1 MANEV
6 QEYQQVQD
14 ENYEVVEIPKGDW
27 TGESLKHGL
36 VNSYFYFDI
45 FKNLT
50 NGKPIKIKWA
60 GFSLILV
67 FATLFF
73 AVLAYQWTST
83 VSVFTGIISAFL
95 VSVTLLWLAW
105 LNIKPSSDTTLL
117 VDSIRTFF
125 YLIKSKPS
133 LNNLRFKAQV
143 KGNQIIFDNGKSF
156 GEAYVVEGVV
166 NKSMLA
172 RDLVAIYTDLE
183 NLLPNLGE
191 VTMIQSSQIERVE
204 FTSLKEHYREIRR
217 NPDSTKLQK
226 KLAQIKNRRVVDV
239 LKNELTQ
246 KEVIIFVAS
255 KEDELEKGRNFL
267 RFASEK
273 GVIASYM
280 PMTKT
285 NLERL
290 LDRL

>member
-14 ENYEVVEIPKGDW
+14 TGYEVIEIPKGDW

-50 NGKPIKIKWA
+50 NGKPIKIMWA

-73 AVLAYQWTST
+73 AILAYQWTST

-172 RDLVAIYTDLE
+172 RDLVSIYTDLE

-204 FTSLKEHYREIRR
+204 FTSLKEHYRETRR
-217 NPDSTKLQK
+217 NPNSTKLQK

-246 KEVIIFVAS
+246 KGVVIFVAS

-267 RFASEK
+267 KYASEK
-273 GVIASYM
+273 GVVASYM
-280 PMTKT
+280 PMKQT

>member
-6 QEYQQVQD
+6 QEYQQSQND
-14 ENYEVVEIPKGDW
+14 EFKVIQIPKGDW

-50 NGKPIKIKWA
+50 NGKPIKILWA
-60 GFSLILV
+60 GFSLMLI
-67 FATLFF
+67 FGAIFMATLAF
-73 AVLAYQWTST
+73 QWTST
-83 VSVFTGIISAFL
+83 ISVFTGIASAFL
-95 VSVTLLWLAW
+95 VIVSLLWLAW

-117 VDSIRTFF
+117 IDSFRTFF
-125 YLIKSKPS
+125 YLVKSKPS
-133 LNNLRFKAQV
+133 LNNLHFKAQV
-143 KGNQIIFDNGKSF
+143 KDNKIVFDNGKMY
-156 GEAYVVEGVV
+156 GEVYIVEGVV
-166 NKSMLA
+166 NKSMLS

-204 FTSLKEHYREIRR
+204 FTGLKEHYREIRR
-217 NPDSTKLQK
+217 NPNSTKLQK

-246 KEVIIFVAS
+246 KEVVFFIAK
-255 KEDELEKGRNFL
+255 KEEELEKGRQFL
-267 RFASEK
+267 RNGSEK
-273 GVIASYM
+273 GVVASYM
-280 PMTKT
+280 PISQR

>member
-95 VSVTLLWLAW
+95 VSITLLWLAW

-204 FTSLKEHYREIRR
+204 FASLKEHYREIRR

-246 KEVIIFVAS
+246 KEVVIFVAS

>member
-6 QEYQQVQD
+6 QEYQQVQESEFD
-14 ENYEVVEIPKGDW
+14 VIEIPKGDW

-50 NGKPIKIKWA
+50 NGKPIKILWA
-60 GFSLILV
+60 GFSLMLV
-67 FATLFF
+67 FATIFM
-73 AVLAYQWTST
+73 ATLAFQWRST
-83 VSVFTGIISAFL
+83 VSVFSGIISAIL
-95 VSVTLLWLAW
+95 VSITLLWLAW

-117 VDSIRTFF
+117 IDSIRTFF
-125 YLIKSKPS
+125 YLVKSKPS

-143 KGNQIIFDNGKSF
+143 KDNKIVFDNGKSF
-156 GEAYVVEGVV
+156 GEVYIVEGVV
-166 NKSMLA
+166 NKSMLS

-204 FTSLKEHYREIRR
+204 FTSLKEHYREIRQ
-217 NPDSTKLQK
+217 NPNSTKLQK
-226 KLAQIKNRRVVDV
+226 KLAQIKNRRVVDD

-246 KEVIIFVAS
+246 KEVVFFVAN
-255 KEDELEKGRNFL
+255 KEEELSKGRQFL
-267 RFASEK
+267 RSASEK
-273 GVIASYM
+273 GVIASYA
-280 PMTKT
+280 PISQK
-285 NLERL
+285 NLERI

>member
-6 QEYQQVQD
+6 QEYQQVQND
-14 ENYEVVEIPKGDW
+14 EFDVIQIPKGDW

-50 NGKPIKIKWA
+50 NGKPIKILWA
-60 GFSLILV
+60 GFSLMLV
-67 FATLFF
+67 FATLFLGT
-73 AVLAYQWTST
+73 LAFQWTST

-95 VSVTLLWLAW
+95 VTVSLLWLAW

-117 VDSIRTFF
+117 IDSLRTFF

-143 KGNQIIFDNGKSF
+143 QGNKLIFDNGKSF
-156 GEAYVVEGVV
+156 GEAYIVEGVV

-204 FTSLKEHYREIRR
+204 FTSLKQHYKEIRQ
-217 NPDSTKLQK
+217 NPNSTKLQK

-246 KEVIIFVAS
+246 KEVVIFVAN
-255 KEDELEKGRNFL
+255 KEEELEKGRNFL
-267 RFASEK
+267 RYASEK
-273 GVIASYM
+273 GVIATYM
-280 PMTKT
+280 PMKQN

>member
-95 VSVTLLWLAW
+95 VSITLLWLAW

-133 LNNLRFKAQV
+133 LNNLRFKAEV

-204 FTSLKEHYREIRR
+204 FTNLKEHYREIRR

-246 KEVIIFVAS
+246 KEVVIFVAS

>member
-6 QEYQQVQD
+6 QEYQQPQND
-14 ENYEVVEIPKGDW
+14 EFDVIQIPKGDW

-45 FKNLT
+45 FKNFT
-50 NGKPIKIKWA
+50 NGNPIKIKWA

-67 FATLFF
+67 FASIFMATLAF
-73 AVLAYQWTST
+73 QWTST
-83 VSVFTGIISAFL
+83 ISVFTGVTSAFL
-95 VSVTLLWLAW
+95 VVVSMLWLAW

-117 VDSIRTFF
+117 VDSFRTFF
-125 YLIKSKPS
+125 YLVKSKPS

-143 KGNQIIFDNGKSF
+143 KGNQIIFDNGKMY
-156 GEAYVVEGVV
+156 GEVYVVEGVV
-166 NKSMLA
+166 NKSMLS

-204 FTSLKEHYREIRR
+204 FTGLKEHYREIRR
-217 NPDSTKLQK
+217 NPESTKLQK

-246 KEVIIFVAS
+246 KEVVFFIA
-255 KEDELEKGRNFL
+255 KNEEELEKGRQFL
-267 RFASEK
+267 KNGSEK
-273 GVIASYM
+273 GVISSYM
-280 PMTKT
+280 PISQR

>member
-6 QEYQQVQD
+6 QEYQQVQ
-14 ENYEVVEIPKGDW
+14 ENEFDVIEIPKGDW

-45 FKNLT
+45 SKNLT
-50 NGKPIKIKWA
+50 NGKPIKILWA
-60 GFSLILV
+60 GFSLMLV
-67 FATLFF
+67 FATIFM
-73 AVLAYQWTST
+73 ATLAFQWSST
-83 VSVFTGIISAFL
+83 VSVFSGIISAIL
-95 VSVTLLWLAW
+95 VSITLLWLAW

-125 YLIKSKPS
+125 YLVKSKPS

-143 KGNQIIFDNGKSF
+143 KGNQIVFDNGKSF
-156 GEAYVVEGVV
+156 GEVYIVEGVV
-166 NKSMLA
+166 NKSMLS
-172 RDLVAIYTDLE
+172 RDLVAIYTDLG

-204 FTSLKEHYREIRR
+204 FTSLKEHYREIRQ
-217 NPDSTKLQK
+217 NPNSTKLQK
-226 KLAQIKNRRVVDV
+226 KLAQIKNRRVVDD

-246 KEVIIFVAS
+246 KEVVFFVAN
-255 KEDELEKGRNFL
+255 KEEELSKGRQFL
-267 RFASEK
+267 RSASEK
-273 GVIASYM
+273 GVIASYA
-280 PMTKT
+280 PISQK
-285 NLERL
+285 NLERI

>member
-6 QEYQQVQD
+6 QEYQQVQESD
-14 ENYEVVEIPKGDW
+14 FDVIEIPKGDW

-45 FKNLT
+45 LKNLT
-50 NGKPIKIKWA
+50 NGKPIKILWA
-60 GFSLILV
+60 GFSLMLV
-67 FATLFF
+67 FGTIFMATLAF
-73 AVLAYQWTST
+73 QWNST
-83 VSVFTGIISAFL
+83 VSVFTGLISATL
-95 VSVTLLWLAW
+95 VSITLLWLAW

-117 VDSIRTFF
+117 IDSIRTFF
-125 YLIKSKPS
+125 YLVKSKPS

-143 KGNQIIFDNGKSF
+143 KGNQIIFENGKMF
-156 GEAYVVEGVV
+156 GEVYIVEGVV
-166 NKSMLA
+166 NKSMLS
-172 RDLVAIYTDLE
+172 RDLVSIYTDLE

-204 FTSLKEHYREIRR
+204 FTSLKEHYREIRQ
-217 NPDSTKLQK
+217 NPNSTKLQK
-226 KLAQIKNRRVVDV
+226 KLAQIKNRRVVDD

-246 KEVIIFVAS
+246 KEVVFFIAK
-255 KEDELEKGRNFL
+255 KEEELEKGRQFL
-267 RFASEK
+267 KNGSEK
-273 GVIASYM
+273 GVVASYM
-280 PMTKT
+280 PISQR

>member
-1 MANEV
+1 MANDV
-6 QEYQQVQD
+6 QEYQQVQEGEFD
-14 ENYEVVEIPKGDW
+14 VIEIPKGDW

-50 NGKPIKIKWA
+50 NGKPIKILWA
-60 GFSLILV
+60 GFSLMLV
-67 FATLFF
+67 FGTIFIATLAF
-73 AVLAYQWTST
+73 QWTST

-95 VSVTLLWLAW
+95 VSISLLWLAW

-117 VDSIRTFF
+117 LDSIRTFF

-143 KGNQIIFDNGKSF
+143 KDNKIVFDNGKSF
-156 GEAYVVEGVV
+156 GEVYIVEGVV
-166 NKSMLA
+166 NKSMLS
-172 RDLVAIYTDLE
+172 RDLVSIYTDLE

-204 FTSLKEHYREIRR
+204 FTSLKEHYREIRN

-246 KEVIIFVAS
+246 KEVVFFIAK
-255 KEDELEKGRNFL
+255 KEEELGKGRQFL
-267 RFASEK
+267 RSASEK

-280 PMTKT
+280 PISQR

>member
-6 QEYQQVQD
+6 QEYQQAQESEFD
-14 ENYEVVEIPKGDW
+14 VVEIPKGDW

-50 NGKPIKIKWA
+50 NGKPIKILWA
-60 GFSLILV
+60 GFSLMLV
-67 FATLFF
+67 FGTIFMATLAF
-73 AVLAYQWTST
+73 QWTST
-83 VSVFTGIISAFL
+83 VSVFIGIASAFF
-95 VSVTLLWLAW
+95 VSVTFLWLAW

-117 VDSIRTFF
+117 IDSIRTFF

-143 KGNQIIFDNGKSF
+143 KENKIFFDNGKGY
-156 GEAYVVEGVV
+156 GEVYIVEGVV
-166 NKSMLA
+166 NKSMLS

-204 FTSLKEHYREIRR
+204 FTNLKQHYKEIRQ
-217 NPDSTKLQK
+217 NPNSTKLQK

-246 KEVIIFVAS
+246 KEVVFFIA
-255 KEDELEKGRNFL
+255 KEEEELEKGRHFL
-267 RFASEK
+267 RYASEK

-280 PMTKT
+280 PISQ
-285 NLERL
+285 NSLERL

>member
-83 VSVFTGIISAFL
+83 VSVFTGIISAIFSRYNPTL
-95 VSVTLLWLAW
+95 VSM
-105 LNIKPSSDTTLL
+105 
-117 VDSIRTFF
+117 
-125 YLIKSKPS
+125 
-133 LNNLRFKAQV
+133 
-143 KGNQIIFDNGKSF
+143 
-156 GEAYVVEGVV
+156 VEYQ
-166 NKSMLA
+166 A
-172 RDLVAIYTDLE
+172 
-183 NLLPNLGE
+183 
-191 VTMIQSSQIERVE
+191 
-204 FTSLKEHYREIRR
+204 F
-217 NPDSTKLQK
+217 
-226 KLAQIKNRRVVDV
+226 
-239 LKNELTQ
+239 
-246 KEVIIFVAS
+246 
-255 KEDELEKGRNFL
+255 
-267 RFASEK
+267 
-273 GVIASYM
+273 
-280 PMTKT
+280 
-285 NLERL
+285 
-290 LDRL
+290 

>member
-83 VSVFTGIISAFL
+83 VSIFTGIISAIL
-95 VSVTLLWLAW
+95 VGITLLWLAW

-133 LNNLRFKAQV
+133 LNNLRFKAEV

-246 KEVIIFVAS
+246 KEVVIFVAS

>member
-6 QEYQQVQD
+6 QEYQQVQND
-14 ENYEVVEIPKGDW
+14 EFDVIQIPKGDW

-50 NGKPIKIKWA
+50 NGKPIKILWA
-60 GFSLILV
+60 GFSLMLV
-67 FATLFF
+67 FATLFLGT
-73 AVLAYQWTST
+73 LAFQWTST

-95 VSVTLLWLAW
+95 VTVSLLWLAW

-117 VDSIRTFF
+117 IDSFRTFF

-143 KGNQIIFDNGKSF
+143 KGNTLIFDNGKSF

-204 FTSLKEHYREIRR
+204 FTSLKQHYKEIRQ
-217 NPDSTKLQK
+217 NPNSTKLQK

-246 KEVIIFVAS
+246 KEVVIFVAN
-255 KEDELEKGRNFL
+255 KEEELEKGRSFL
-267 RFASEK
+267 RYASEK
-273 GVIASYM
+273 GVIATYM
-280 PMTKT
+280 PMKQN

>member
-1 MANEV
+1 M
-6 QEYQQVQD
+6 
-14 ENYEVVEIPKGDW
+14 
-27 TGESLKHGL
+27 
-36 VNSYFYFDI
+36 
-45 FKNLT
+45 
-50 NGKPIKIKWA
+50 WA
-60 GFSLILV
+60 GFSLMLV
-67 FATLFF
+67 FASIFMATLAF
-73 AVLAYQWTST
+73 QWTST
-83 VSVFTGIISAFL
+83 ISVFTGVISAFL
-95 VSVTLLWLAW
+95 VVMSMLWLAW

-117 VDSIRTFF
+117 VDSFRTFF

-143 KGNQIIFDNGKSF
+143 KGNQIIFDNGKMY
-156 GEAYVVEGVV
+156 GEVYIVEGVV
-166 NKSMLA
+166 NKSMLS

-204 FTSLKEHYREIRR
+204 FTGLKEHYREIRR
-217 NPDSTKLQK
+217 NPNSTKLQK

-246 KEVIIFVAS
+246 KEVVFFIAK
-255 KEDELEKGRNFL
+255 KEEELEKGRQFL
-267 RFASEK
+267 KNGSEK
-273 GVIASYM
+273 GVVASYT
-280 PMTKT
+280 PISQR

>member
-6 QEYQQVQD
+6 QEYQQAQESEFD
-14 ENYEVVEIPKGDW
+14 VVEIPKGDW

-50 NGKPIKIKWA
+50 NGKPIKILWA
-60 GFSLILV
+60 GFSLMLV
-67 FATLFF
+67 FGTIFMATLAF
-73 AVLAYQWTST
+73 QWTST
-83 VSVFTGIISAFL
+83 VSVFIGVASAFF
-95 VSVTLLWLAW
+95 VSVTFLWLAW

-117 VDSIRTFF
+117 IDSIRTFF

-143 KGNQIIFDNGKSF
+143 KENKIFFDNGKGY
-156 GEAYVVEGVV
+156 GEIYIVEGVV
-166 NKSMLA
+166 NKSMLS

-183 NLLPNLGE
+183 KLLPNLGE

-204 FTSLKEHYREIRR
+204 FTNLKQHYKEIRQ
-217 NPDSTKLQK
+217 NPNSTKLQK

-246 KEVIIFVAS
+246 KEVVFFIA
-255 KEDELEKGRNFL
+255 KEEEELEKGRQFL
-267 RFASEK
+267 RYASEK

-280 PMTKT
+280 PISQ
-285 NLERL
+285 NSLERL